1 MNFYKLSSVKQS
13 IYLFIK
19 HIQSGIGTNDELFNL
34 TIGFT
39 FYLYVSKEYKNLIDE
54 NNNMIMF
61 LITISG
67 IRKKKYYICNK
78 LYFTLIGIIKFN

>member
-1 MNFYKLSSVKQS
+1 M
-13 IYLFIK
+13 
-19 HIQSGIGTNDELFNL
+19 
-34 TIGFT
+34 
-39 FYLYVSKEYKNLIDE
+39 SKEEESKNLIDE

>member
-1 MNFYKLSSVKQS
+1 M
-13 IYLFIK
+13 
-19 HIQSGIGTNDELFNL
+19 FNP

-39 FYLYVSKEYKNLIDE
+39 FYLYVSKEKESKNLIDE

-67 IRKKKYYICNK
+67 IRKKKHYICNK
-78 LYFTLIGIIKFN
+78 LYFTLIGIIKFNQLKCIK